1 MRHDDV
7 GGQRDTGSVGGIRA
21 NALWGSK
28 RTLPLIWR

>member
-21 NALWGSK
+21 NALWAASAHS
-28 RTLPLIWR
+28 PSS